1 MKTLR
6 LAWRTLFFVVY
17 TSRIIAE
24 IWLRKTFFKADMRK
38 AMQIR
43 RRWAQHLLTN
53 VGVRLS
59 VQGQP
64 PDFPCMLVANHR
76 SYLDPI
82 LMLCHV
88 DGYPV
93 AKAELASWPLIG
105 KGARLAGILY
115 LRREH
120 GGSRASILKLMSE
133 KMAKGFPI
141 IIFPEGTTSDLAG
154 TLPFKKGGY
163 QLAVRDAVPVVPVA
177 VSFADRRDHWV
188 GQESFLSHA
197 KRRFQEKEICV
208 TLHYGP
214 TMRGDDVENLMAAS
228 KAWIEAKLT
237 DAGDERI
244 W

>member
-6 LAWRTLFFVVY
+6 LIWRSLFFVVY

-24 IWLRKTFFKADMRK
+24 IWLRKTFFKADMRT
-38 AMQIR
+38 AMKIR
-43 RRWAQHLLTN
+43 RRWAQHLLSN

-64 PDFPCMLVANHR
+64 PNFPCLLVANHR

-177 VSFADRRDHWV
+177 VSFTDQQNFWI

-197 KRRFQEKEICV
+197 KRRFQEKNIFV

-214 TMRGDDVENLMAAS
+214 TLESGDVEHLMAES
-228 KAWIEAKLT
+228 KAWIEAKL
-237 DAGDERI
+237 ASQL
-244 W
+244 

>member
-6 LAWRTLFFVVY
+6 LAWRFLFFVVY
-17 TSRIIAE
+17 TARIVAE
-24 IWLRKTFFKADMRK
+24 IWLRKTLFKADMRT

-64 PDFPCMLVANHR
+64 PGFPCLIVANHR

-133 KMAKGFPI
+133 TMAKGFPI

-154 TLPFKKGGY
+154 TLPFKKGCY

-197 KRRFQEKEICV
+197 KRRFQEKRIDV

-214 TMRGDDVENLMAAS
+214 ALQGDDVEQLMAES
-228 KAWIEAKLT
+228 RAWIEAKLI
-237 DAGDERI
+237 G
-244 W
+244 